1 MFKNFTNKWKQIPE
15 FVEPSIPNPRNTDIY
30 LVSYP
35 KSGNT
40 WMRYLLAYAIWPDIC
55 TPDLEEMAGLIPSYG
70 LENDCKLMLDPGS
83 PCNKL
88 KHRIIK
94 EHFPYNK
101 IAKKYVKNVIY
112 LCRDGRDAIVSYWH
126 YINQVRGANIPF
138 NDFIRESSTHPYGR
152 WHDHVHRWISAP
164 VNKLVIRYED
174 MLENPATILKKAL
187 VFAKQESNESVINQ
201 AVARSSFSSLK
212 DIEKN
217 KGFKLDMLKNV
228 DFVRKG
234 ESGSWKELFDDE
246 SMRLFKEYHGKG
258 ITSLGYI
265 W

>member
-1 MFKNFTNKWKQIPE
+1 MFKQLTDKWKKFSG
-15 FVEPSIPNPRNTDIY
+15 FVEPSIPNPRNSDIY

-40 WMRYLLAYAIWPDIC
+40 WLRYLLAYAIWPDI
-55 TPDLEEMAGLIPSYG
+55 TAPDLEEMAGLIPSYG
-70 LENDCKLMLDPGS
+70 LETDNRLMRDPGS

-101 IAKKYVKNVIY
+101 VAKRYVKKAIY
-112 LCRDGRDAIVSYWH
+112 LCRDGRDAIVSYW
-126 YINQVRGANIPF
+126 YFINQVRGANIPF
-138 NDFIRESSTHPYGR
+138 NDFIRESATHPYGP
-152 WHDHVHRWISAP
+152 WHDHVQHWISAP
-164 VNKLVIRYED
+164 VNKLVVRYED
-174 MLENPATILKKAL
+174 MLENPAAILKKVL
-187 VFAKQESNESVINQ
+187 VFANQERDKSVINQ
-201 AVARSSFSSLK
+201 AVERSSFPSLK

-217 KGFKLDMLKNV
+217 KGFKLGMLKNV

-234 ESGSWKELFDDE
+234 KAESWKEIFDAE
-246 SMRLFKEYHGKG
+246 SMRLFKEYHGAG
-258 ITSLGYI
+258 IDSLNYR